1 MWKVRPRNSPMSS
14 RRLPSRSVSA
24 EMSKMIASTRFAIS
38 THQAMRLR
46 AARAPAI
53 TASAKAHAKLVSGKL
68 NR

>member
-1 MWKVRPRNSPMSS
+1 MWTVRPTNSPTFSH
-14 RRLPSRSVSA
+14 RLPSRWVSA
-24 EMSKMIASTRFAIS
+24 EMSKVMARTRLPTS

-46 AARAPAI
+46 APSAPAI

>member
-1 MWKVRPRNSPMSS
+1 MSS
-14 RRLPSRSVSA
+14 NREPLSSVR
-24 EMSKMIASTRFAIS
+24 EVMSKTIATPRLTTS